1 MFEDL
6 FKMFAMDADY
16 AYDDILDDFDQD
28 EDGTINLP
36 EWKTYSKAELK
47 KLAHKENEK
56 LQKQMNAFR
65 ITLEDEYSPTSRYYT
80 AGKLG
85 ILESSDL
92 KAFDLCF

>member
-1 MFEDL
+1 MC
-6 FKMFAMDADY
+6 
-16 AYDDILDDFDQD
+16 
-28 EDGTINLP
+28 
-36 EWKTYSKAELK
+36 
-47 KLAHKENEK
+47 HKENEK
-56 LQKQMNAFR
+56 LQKQMNAYR